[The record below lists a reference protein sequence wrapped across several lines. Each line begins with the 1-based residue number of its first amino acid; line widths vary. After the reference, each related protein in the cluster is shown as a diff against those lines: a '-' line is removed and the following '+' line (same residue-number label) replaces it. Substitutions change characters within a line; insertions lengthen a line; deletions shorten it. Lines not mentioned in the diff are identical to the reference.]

1 MTYIGEI
8 RMFIDGKEAKGLGVM
23 EWAAG
28 MADQQLERA
37 KRDTAAET
45 FAGISGDLAVTMEWH
60 GKMNDAAMRDYCFK
74 LLMNHGSRFPR
85 GMQKKRHAHKK
96 RKPATVAVRCSYQYG
111 TIECRGDG
119 YCWDADWDGYDPNDH
134 SWPCPACNTAT
145 YLKSAKEEAES
156 TLSYRDISGAGD
168 GVTIWESAVAVARRE
183 NPAHVDEILNEI
195 GRVDALFEGDSDD
208 EDGDVKTF
216 IYPEQAKDQEQTA

>member
-1 MTYIGEI
+1 MAYIGEF

-60 GKMNDAAMRDYCFK
+60 GKMKDAAMRDYCFK

-85 GMQKKRHAHKK
+85 GMRPKPTKKQRKGKRHGQK
-96 RKPATVAVRCSYQYG
+96 
-111 TIECRGDG
+111 I
-119 YCWDADWDGYDPNDH
+119 
-134 SWPCPACNTAT
+134 
-145 YLKSAKEEAES
+145 
-156 TLSYRDISGAGD
+156 
-168 GVTIWESAVAVARRE
+168 
-183 NPAHVDEILNEI
+183 
-195 GRVDALFEGDSDD
+195 
-208 EDGDVKTF
+208 
-216 IYPEQAKDQEQTA
+216 